1 MGMSLCYSALDTLTE
16 IRKQRNSKESKIHGA
31 AVGRRRKS
39 KRSINFETIENDI
52 TNYKVSVINYV
63 IRHLHYP
70 DFYCVEVWIAKVKRR
85 NFYLKFE

>member
-1 MGMSLCYSALDTLTE
+1 MGMSPCYSALDTLTE

-52 TNYKVSVINYV
+52 TNYKVQLSTVIS
-63 IRHLHYP
+63 HLNYP

>member
-52 TNYKVSVINYV
+52 TNYKVSVINCY
-63 IRHLHYP
+63 
-70 DFYCVEVWIAKVKRR
+70 
-85 NFYLKFE
+85 